1 MMHSDIMIVPFIKL
15 ATDKVRNTRYIAC
28 LSVELPDSGNHFL
41 SAARNFS
48 VDQQNAHL
56 RHPA

>member
-1 MMHSDIMIVPFIKL
+1 MIVSFIKL
-15 ATDKVRNTRYIAC
+15 AIDKVRNTRYIAC

-48 VDQQNAHL
+48 VDQQNPHL